1 MLTGS
6 TTMYCFGTR
15 PGILVTARGLQG
27 ASAAIVQVVGLAL
40 VADTMGA
47 SNVGSTMGWQS
58 IALFVGA
65 NSGPPLAGIVFE
77 QAGHYAVFAMA
88 YALLLLDLLLRFVII
103 ERKTARK
110 WAPDLSESNYGTLRR
125 NSKPDN
131 ANAVTSTSDESS
143 CPPANGD
150 TLDPITNPSYPQK
163 NKNGLQAW
171 LPASIL
177 LLSSTRVL
185 AALWSTLAS
194 SILLTSLESVRIPL
208 KSRVRFLVF

>member
-1 MLTGS
+1 
-6 TTMYCFGTR
+6 MYCFGTR
-15 PGILVTARGLQG
+15 PGILVTARALQG

-58 IALFVGA
+58 IAMFVGA
-65 NSGPPLAGIVFE
+65 ISGPPLAGIVFE

-88 YALLLLDLLLRFVII
+88 YAILLLDISLRFVMI
-103 ERKTARK
+103 EKKTARK
-110 WAPDLSESNYGTLRR
+110 WAPDLGGSNYGTLRR
-125 NSKPDN
+125 NSQSDN
-131 ANAVTSTSDESS
+131 ANTVTSTPDESS
-143 CPPANGD
+143 SPPANSD
-150 TLDPITNPSYPQK
+150 TWDPTTKPSYPHTK
-163 NKNGLQAW
+163 KTGLQAW
-171 LPASIL
+171 LPASLL

-194 SILLTSLESVRIPL
+194 SILLTSLESVRLPL